1 MKKRLNVLFIILIS
15 FILIPLNVRASGYI
29 SKEIDIKDENIK
41 LNDIEE
47 ANVEIN
53 LTKEVPVTIKAKSK
67 NNERVIFRAKIIS
80 DSINTS
86 YFYCDSEEDNYCKI
100 NTRIH
105 YSFLEGSNSYRIA
118 IEFIDYDTYVREK
131 NLSDAEIDSN
141 ISLFKEVDYKAINK
155 IFSNDFSFKILFSDS
170 LIFIFSLLTIV
181 QVAFMIYLLYITNFK
196 IVKYIEARRTYK
208 CLIASFVISFLSI
221 VSITILMNN
230 EISFIYFIV
239 DFVSLALYIVY
250 NKLITNQFEL
260 NKRGMN
266 FLLFIIYIILIS
278 LIQLIAFNTELFII
292 RMIIFTIFNILL
304 AINSILSIGLVQ
316 MNKNYNE

>member
-1 MKKRLNVLFIILIS
+1 MKNRIIILFFMIS
-15 FILIPLNVRASGYI
+15 LILIPLNVRASGYI

-53 LTKEVPVTIKAKSK
+53 LTEEVPVTIKAKSLG
-67 NNERVIFRAKIIS
+67 NNRVIFRTKIIS
-80 DSINTS
+80 DTINTT

-118 IEFIDYDTYVREK
+118 IEFIDYDTYVREN
-131 NLSDAEIDSN
+131 NLPDDEIDSN
-141 ISLFKEVDYKAINK
+141 ISLFKEVDYKVINK
-155 IFSNDFSFKILFSDS
+155 IFSNEFSIKMLFSDS
-170 LIFIFSLLTIV
+170 LIFIFTLLTIV
-181 QVAFMIYLLYITNFK
+181 QVAFMIYLLYKTNFK
-196 IVKYIEARRTYK
+196 ITKYIEARRTYK
-208 CLIASFVISFLSI
+208 CLITSFVISFFSI
-221 VSITILMNN
+221 VSIAILMDN
-230 EISFIYFIV
+230 EISFIYFII
-239 DFVSLALYIVY
+239 DFVFLALYIVY

-260 NKRGMN
+260 NKKGMK
-266 FLLFIIYIILIS
+266 FILFIIYNILIS
-278 LIQLIAFNTELFII
+278 LIQLIAINTELFII
-292 RMIIFTIFNILL
+292 RMIIFTIFNLFL